1 MRCPVCRAENAA
13 DDAACHV
20 CGAALSATAAQANAA
35 QPGDPQTAGPGAC
48 PQCGHENRP
57 NAAYCGNC
65 GFALTAGGPPAGLA
79 DTGPAQP
86 VEAVPLDAPTVEYM
100 GFWIRLLALIID
112 SLILLVGQAVLG
124 LILGDSGAVGLV
136 LNLAYYVLFTGLRG
150 QTPGKMAVGITVID
164 EWGNVPGL
172 TRALIREIPGKFLS
186 GIALG
191 LGFVWVAW
199 DEKKQGWHD
208 KIAKTYVVRKPRTT
222 IAG

>member
-13 DDAACHV
+13 DAAACHV
-20 CGAALSATAAQANAA
+20 CGAALSAGTAEIGAA
-35 QPGDPQTAGPGAC
+35 QPGDAQAAAPAAC

-65 GFALTAGGPPAGLA
+65 GFALAAGPPAGLA
-79 DTGPAQP
+79 DTGAAQP
-86 VEAVPLDAPTVEYM
+86 VEAAPLDAPAVEYM
-100 GFWIRLLALIID
+100 GFWIRVLALIID

-124 LILGDSGAVGLV
+124 LILGDAGALGLV